1 MANATYPVTQDGDA
15 VVKQYSSI
23 TINAGDTV
31 TVDNRCKGLIIY
43 CKGDCTID
51 GTLSMTE
58 KGAKSDAPGAP
69 DINPAGIR
77 WVWYNPGSSDGPVS
91 GPDVPL
97 EALGPAAE
105 AISNGGAWGRS
116 DVVLTTSAFAGGSGS
131 SSPDSGNTPWGSQSD
146 RVGGTATNGTG
157 GGGAAAGYNGG
168 GTGGNGMSWG
178 GGGGG
183 GGAGAGGSGIP
194 GTPSPG
200 DTYGGNGGS
209 GPEATR
215 VGGGGG
221 AGAPAGEGAPDPDGN
236 GQDGGGTGGLL
247 CLFVRGNLTIGPTGS
262 VQANGGAGG
271 PAGTPGGGS
280 NGSGGGGSGGG
291 RLIIVHAGTYTN
303 NGSVTA
309 DGGEGGGGGN
319 TNPTASA
326 PGPDRARKGGA
337 GSVTVTPV
345 AIPIPAA

>member
-1 MANATYPVTQDGDA
+1 MGVKTTNKFAGPRNQETPLMDGHCDKYYNTDFDKGKVYLPEQPLENNFGDGSDGALDTQEDLEMANVTYPVTQDGDA

-157 GGGAAAGYNGG
+157 GGGAAAG
-168 GTGGNGMSWG
+168 
-178 GGGGG
+178 
-183 GGAGAGGSGIP
+183 
-194 GTPSPG
+194 
-200 DTYGGNGGS
+200 D
-209 GPEATR
+209 E
-215 VGGGGG
+215 
-221 AGAPAGEGAPDPDGN
+221 PA
-236 GQDGGGTGGLL
+236 
-247 CLFVRGNLTIGPTGS
+247 
-262 VQANGGAGG
+262 
-271 PAGTPGGGS
+271 
-280 NGSGGGGSGGG
+280 
-291 RLIIVHAGTYTN
+291 
-303 NGSVTA
+303 
-309 DGGEGGGGGN
+309 
-319 TNPTASA
+319 
-326 PGPDRARKGGA
+326 RARARHRGDQMGRRPP
-337 GSVTVTPV
+337 GRRHQRTRRRSWC
-345 AIPIPAA
+345 

>member
-1 MANATYPVTQDGDA
+1 MANVTYPVTQDGDA

-31 TVDNRCKGLIIY
+31 TVDNRCKGLLIY
-43 CKGDCTID
+43 CAGDCTID

-58 KGAKSDAPGAP
+58 KGARNDAPGGP
-69 DINPAGIR
+69 DIHPAGVR
-77 WVWYNPGSSDGPVS
+77 WVWYNPGSSDGPVT
-91 GPDVPL
+91 GDDVPVVG
-97 EALGPAAE
+97 LGPEAA
-105 AISNGGAWGRS
+105 AVQNPGAWGRP
-116 DVVLTTSAFAGGSGS
+116 DVVLTTSAYSGGSGS
-131 SSPDSGNTPWGSQSD
+131 TSADSGNTPWGPQAD

-157 GGGAAAGYNGG
+157 GGGAGAGYNGG
-168 GTGGNGMSWG
+168 GTGGNGMWWG

-183 GGAGAGGSGIP
+183 GGASAGGSGQA
-194 GTPSPG
+194 GTPSP
-200 DTYGGNGGS
+200 DMTYGGNGGS

-221 AGAPAGEGAPDPDGN
+221 AGANAGEGAPDPDGN

-247 CLFVRGNLTIGPTGS
+247 CLFVKGNLTVGPAGS
-262 VQANGGAGG
+262 IEANGGAGG

-309 DGGEGGGGGN
+309 DGGEGGGGGEN
-319 TNPTASA
+319 NPTANA
-326 PGPDRARKGGA
+326 PGPNRAGKGGA
-337 GSVTVTPV
+337 GAVTVTPV
-345 AIPIPAA
+345 VAVIPAA